1 MIIKLFFII
10 HEYWTQFTKLK
21 RSRYV
26 GKQMRV
32 AYNLTSAI
40 MKLKFRRYGYDGL
53 TSKIKN
59 RIRYE
64 FTYHANTEITQM
76 KKKEG
81 VLH

>member
-1 MIIKLFFII
+1 
-10 HEYWTQFTKLK
+10 
-21 RSRYV
+21 
-26 GKQMRV
+26 MRV